1 MARQVV
7 LKFFD
12 WGTEGTAIAYAC
24 ILLLIWQRPRGE
36 RLLRPLA
43 ATGRMA
49 LTTYLTQSVVCTLL
63 FYNYGLGWYGSVG
76 VSGCFLLTLILFA
89 CQMVASTW
97 WLARFRFGPV
107 EWVWRTL
114 TYGHAPAMRMT
125 SRHAA

>member
-1 MARQVV
+1 
-7 LKFFD
+7 
-12 WGTEGTAIAYAC
+12 
-24 ILLLIWQRPRGE
+24 
-36 RLLRPLA
+36 
-43 ATGRMA
+43 MA
-49 LTTYLTQSVVCTLL
+49 LTTYLTQSIVCTLL

-89 CQMVASTW
+89 FQMVASTW